1 MKKYFLFDD
10 EQISGS
16 SYIQRVLVGSFLMF
30 LLVGFWILAATG
42 YKRAGTFGWKK
53 EYRIIAAIL
62 VPVLAIANFLARGR
76 RGSFDYSANLFDI
89 FATIAVILHSILIF
103 KDGKKIV
110 ELPSQE
116 LQKDLING
124 CEDIKVH
131 VKYDNYGN
139 LHYQLVCTLSNPTDK
154 FIQNTSSYK
163 IIFKDSSDN
172 YIAADQLPEKL
183 LNENSKF
190 YIKSGVLKYVCSI
203 PSTLEKTKKIVKC
216 DLVVS

>member
-30 LLVGFWILAATG
+30 LLVGFWVLAATG

-62 VPVLAIANFLARGR
+62 IPVVAVANFLAKGR
-76 RGSFDYSANLFDI
+76 NSFNYSTNLFDI
-89 FATIAVILHSILIF
+89 FALLAVILHSVLLF
-103 KDGKKIV
+103 KNGKKII

-116 LQKDLING
+116 FPNDLING
-124 CEDIKVH
+124 CENINVNI
-131 VKYDNYGN
+131 KYDNYGN
-139 LHYQLVCTLSNPTDK
+139 LHYQIVCTLSDPAVK
-154 FIQNTSSYK
+154 FIHNTSRYS
-163 IIFKDSSDN
+163 IIFKDEN
-172 YIAADQLPEKL
+172 NNQIAADHLPEKL

-216 DLVVS
+216 DLVVL